1 MAERR
6 VFAGYYKRY
15 DGKPIFVIRVLK
27 DIDTGEAILV
37 CKDASFSREDNEHY
51 YLIRY
56 ASFCEQVEVDGVLRD
71 KYVRQTRR
79 EIDEGTVREVYEDGF
94 PEPKSKPF
102 TYVDDEY
109 AERTIRCS
117 RTYYEYADL
126 FRKRFSEGLSIR
138 KAADAMQQ
146 NRGVVERRQAAL
158 YRAFAQLLQTQN
170 SSQRRAKMHRL
181 DPIERLPDGS
191 LFRLTPG
198 QLRSVRGL
206 TKRCCNFSG
215 GECLLLDGVCPQ
227 HISRSLLCRWFR
239 RAVLPQQPKREQSI
253 RSPKKL
259 RRCAVCGRGIL
270 TRSGRAKYCRDCA
283 KEVHRQQKAKS
294 ARKRR
299 SGVDNLGAKSS

>member
-1 MAERR
+1 MCEDLA
-6 VFAGYYKRY
+6 FAQQSLKT
-15 DGKPIFVIRVLK
+15 VLN
-27 DIDTGEAILV
+27 D
-37 CKDASFSREDNEHY
+37 
-51 YLIRY
+51 
-56 ASFCEQVEVDGVLRD
+56 
-71 KYVRQTRR
+71 
-79 EIDEGTVREVYEDGF
+79 
-94 PEPKSKPF
+94 
-102 TYVDDEY
+102 
-109 AERTIRCS
+109 
-117 RTYYEYADL
+117 YADL

-206 TKRCCNFSG
+206 TKRCCNFLDG
-215 GECLLLDGVCPQ
+215 DCLLLDGACPQ
-227 HISRSLLCRWFR
+227 YISRSLLCRWFR
-239 RAVLPQQPKREQSI
+239 RAVLPQQLKLEQAI
-253 RSPKKL
+253 LSPKKL
-259 RRCAVCGRGIL
+259 RRCEVCGTGIL
-270 TRSGRAKYCRDCA
+270 VCSGRTKYCPACA

-299 SGVDNLGAKSS
+299 SGVDNLGAKSP